1 MLSLS
6 SFELLWVRRACC
18 PQSLEFIGIST
29 ADASK
34 AVTLDVSEFT
44 WHIMLV
50 LEPRRSFLCGVEKVV
65 KKDSR
70 AQLCHCCFVH
80 DLKSKLQ
87 SSSLICVMEPVRSH
101 AFPGSAEMWDWH
113 CRC

>member
-1 MLSLS
+1 MLGDDTHMLSLS

-18 PQSLEFIGIST
+18 PQSLELIGISL

-50 LEPRRSFLCGVEKVV
+50 LEPRRSFLCGVEKVG
-65 KKDSR
+65 
-70 AQLCHCCFVH
+70 
-80 DLKSKLQ
+80 
-87 SSSLICVMEPVRSH
+87 I
-101 AFPGSAEMWDWH
+101 GSVVAAGRVEDAGRGYSGRVQTVAW
-113 CRC
+113 

>member
-18 PQSLEFIGIST
+18 PQSLEFIGISL

-34 AVTLDVSEFT
+34 AVTLDVFEFT

-65 KKDSR
+65 KKDSM
-70 AQLCHCCFVH
+70 AQLGHCCFVY
-80 DLKSKLQ
+80 DLNP
-87 SSSLICVMEPVRSH
+87 C
-101 AFPGSAEMWDWH
+101 
-113 CRC
+113 CRVVH